1 MGFIILALLTHF
13 QLQIGVS
20 TPAFDFPFK
29 SYSWVESIW
38 LKSLWEFLSITNLRT
53 QIELQWTPDCHAP
66 MISFLMELAPHL
78 HIHPKRLSQ
87 INNCCLYLQV
97 LTIADLTTANV
108 TRLLPS
114 SLQGER
120 DLSRPSRYHWPIYP
134 PPPRPSF
141 MWMSWRLLLQHISKN
156 TCLFQPLGSW
166 ISENHQ
172 NWLWFQSHSREVYH
186 IDHITGTWHKYL
198 YLALFPP
205 TGSHIVEANFHMVK
219 V

>member
-1 MGFIILALLTHF
+1 VGFIILALLTHF

-66 MISFLMELAPHL
+66 MISFLMELALHL
-78 HIHPKRLSQ
+78 HIHPKR
-87 INNCCLYLQV
+87 

-120 DLSRPSRYHWPIYP
+120 DLSRPSRYHWPFYP
-134 PPPRPSF
+134 PPPSF
-141 MWMSWRLLLQHISKN
+141 MWMS
-156 TCLFQPLGSW
+156 
-166 ISENHQ
+166 
-172 NWLWFQSHSREVYH
+172 
-186 IDHITGTWHKYL
+186 
-198 YLALFPP
+198 
-205 TGSHIVEANFHMVK
+205 
-219 V
+219 